1 MLAYARTIILF
12 FSANNVNFGHLKA
25 HSFCNKCVVFYHFL
39 SCNFDGWALFFSLC
53 INIFGIQQVKIL
65 VFDDNQQYT
74 TPSGGPLSV
83 NHEILCPLKCHY
95 WEWRGKSCE
104 NVTATQLSDPLA
116 NNYVTGWK
124 FDMKSKLPWC
134 IRGWRLTPVCR
145 RLNHVKLKPCNRKTA
160 RVASRIDMKT
170 QHVSH
175 VSSSILF
182 LVEAALVRTGE
193 RNDISSGRAV
203 GKSMPLL
210 NLNSPGSI
218 VSRVTWSRS
227 WLHYAM
233 LGRNKSTFM

>member
-1 MLAYARTIILF
+1 MVEPCFLVYALIFLGYNKLRYWSLTIT
-12 FSANNVNFGHLKA
+12 NN
-25 HSFCNKCVVFYHFL
+25 
-39 SCNFDGWALFFSLC
+39 
-53 INIFGIQQVKIL
+53 IP
-65 VFDDNQQYT
+65 
-74 TPSGGPLSV
+74 PSGGPLSV